1 MRTQSTDTSPEA
13 ERVLIGL
20 IRKASVA
27 KRFKSV
33 QSLTTFAATLNLQ
46 NIKQQHPDASKEEV
60 GTLFVA
66 DHHSHTLADRLH
78 LATQHKTTEMSLD
91 LLNAIVPMVEFF
103 TGSEI
108 AYYMQGTV
116 ANSLYGLQ
124 RAAFDVHFVADL
136 CIEHIDALLKQL
148 ASVYAIDEQMIRE
161 AIGTRTAFDMI
172 HIASLVKVRVSL
184 MQNNDYQQAIL
195 QRLQKHV
202 LLEDGFTVDVASPED
217 VILTQLMEYRANREV
232 ADDQWNEI
240 LGVLKVQADNLDF
253 AYLNHWASELSLSD
267 LLKRGYADAG
277 LLA

>member
-1 MRTQSTDTSPEA
+1 MRTQSSDTSPEA

-33 QSLTTFAATLNLQ
+33 QSMTTFAATLNLQ

-60 GTLFVA
+60 GSLFVA
-66 DHHSHTLADRLH
+66 DHHTHALADSLH
-78 LATQHKTTEMSLD
+78 LAAQHKTTELSLD
-91 LLNAIVPMVEFF
+91 LLHAIVPMVEVF

-116 ANSLYGLQ
+116 ANSLYGMQ
-124 RAAFDVHFVADL
+124 RAAFDVHLVADL
-136 CIEHIDALLKQL
+136 CMEHVDALLAQFTS
-148 ASVYAIDEQMIRE
+148 AYAIDEQMIRE

-172 HIASLVKVRVSL
+172 HIVSLVKVRVSL
-184 MQNNDYQQAIL
+184 MQNNDYQRAVL

-240 LGVLKVQADNLDF
+240 LGVLKVQGSTLDF
-253 AYLNHWASELSLSD
+253 AYLSRWAGELRLSD
-267 LLKRGYADAG
+267 LLKRSYTDVG
-277 LLA
+277 LQE